1 MTDQQRRPIT
11 ILTYNVGNGL
21 ARPERLAAFLRDS
34 DADVIGLQEID
45 VAQAAALEEI
55 ALESY
60 PHRVIHGAGF
70 DGCALLSK
78 YPITDLDWH
87 DLAIG
92 RRALRATLDI
102 DGKPLRMTV
111 AHPQPPRLRRWGI
124 AFDKTTRQQLDILGQ
139 LVSADP
145 HSVLVGD
152 FNMTM
157 RHPIHGEFR
166 QFGLIDAFHTVGKGR
181 GSTFPLRPGHMKS
194 FDHHL
199 YWVPLPA
206 FTRLDYIWHT
216 PDLRTLFSWTERGV
230 GSDHSPVFALL
241 AWGTPPAG

>member
-1 MTDQQRRPIT
+1 MDDEQRRPIA

-21 ARPERLAAFLRDS
+21 ANPERLAAFLRDS
-34 DADVIGLQEID
+34 DADVIGLQEINA
-45 VAQAAALEEI
+45 AQAEALEEI
-55 ALESY
+55 ALGAY
-60 PHRVIHGAGF
+60 PHRVVHGAGF
-70 DGCALLSK
+70 DGSALLSK
-78 YPITDLDWH
+78 HPITDLDWH

-92 RRALRATLDI
+92 RRARRATLDI
-102 DGKPLRMTV
+102 NGAPLRMTV
-111 AHPQPPRLRRWGI
+111 AHPHPPRLRRWGI
-124 AFDKTTRQQLDILGQ
+124 HFDKTTRQQLDMLGQ

-199 YWVPLPA
+199 TWVPLPA
-206 FTRLDYIWHT
+206 FTRPDYIWHT
-216 PDLRTLFSWTERGV
+216 TDLRTVVSWTERGV
-230 GSDHSPVFALL
+230 GSDRRPVFALL
-241 AWGTPPAG
+241 AWGAPPAE